1 VQYLIRCGG
10 REVTAEVPSQS
21 GVFPEGAAVLLEVA
35 PDALFVY
42 PEPA

>member
-10 REVTAEVPSQS
+10 REVTAEMPSQS
-21 GVFPEGAAVLLEVA
+21 DVFPEGAAVSLKVV

-42 PEPA
+42 PETA